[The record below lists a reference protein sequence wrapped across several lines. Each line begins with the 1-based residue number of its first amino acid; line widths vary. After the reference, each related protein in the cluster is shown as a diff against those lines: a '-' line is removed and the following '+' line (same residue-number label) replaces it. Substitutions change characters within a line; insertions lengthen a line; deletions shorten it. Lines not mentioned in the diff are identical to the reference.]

1 MAKEK
6 IIEKEFF
13 DDEEIDNQKVTKDES
28 AHLQYLSGMYRS
40 WFLEY
45 ASYVILE
52 RAVPHIA
59 DGLKP
64 VQRRILHSLKR
75 MDDGRFNKVAN
86 VIGHTM
92 QFHPHGDASIGE
104 ALVQLGQKNLLI
116 ETQGNWGNI
125 FTGDE
130 AAASRYIEARLSKF
144 ALEVAFN
151 HKTTE
156 WKLSYDGRNKEP
168 IILPMKFPLLLAQ
181 GVEGIAVGLA
191 SKILPHNFNE
201 LLDASICVLKNEPF
215 SIYPDF
221 PTGGTI
227 DVLKYNDGLRGGRV
241 RVRAKISKSE
251 NKKSLIINELPFGVT
266 TSSLIESIVSANDKQ
281 KIKIRKIDDNTAE
294 NVEIV
299 VHLIPG
305 VSSDITLDALYAFTD
320 CEISISP
327 NACIIDN
334 QKPMFIGVSEM
345 LRISVQKTVQL
356 LTKELEIRKNELENE
371 WHFVNLEKIFIE
383 KKIYLSIEN
392 CETWDEIIETI
403 EKKLSKFK
411 HLLRKPISKEDIAQ
425 LTEIKIKRISKFD
438 SQQADHIIAN
448 IEKELEIVAKN
459 LSNIT
464 DFAINYFRKIKEK
477 YGKDKERKTEIR
489 NFDVIVAA
497 KVVIANE
504 KLYFNRQDGF
514 VGTGLKKDEYLFD
527 CSDMD
532 EVIVFRNDGTYF
544 ITKVAE
550 KVFIGQN
557 ILHIGIFQ
565 NDERTIYNAV
575 YFDAESGNTMVKRF
589 PVKGITR
596 DKEYNLTKGTK
607 SSKVLYFSANPNGE
621 AEIIKVTLKP
631 RPRIKNLS
639 FEFDFSTL
647 AVKGRDAMGN
657 ILSKYATHKILML
670 EKGFSTLGGMKIFF
684 DSEVLRLNSENRGT
698 FLGEFA
704 KDDKILTIYKS
715 GIYELRNFDLSQ
727 HFDEPLEIIEKF
739 VSEKVFSVIYLDAEQ
754 NFYYVKRFP
763 IEVTEKP
770 QRFIG
775 DHPDSKMIL
784 ISDDLYPRAEI
795 IFGGKHSARPSEVV
809 DIETFIGVKSFRAK
823 GCRLSNNIIQEIRFL
838 EPRLEA
844 VENNEFFVTQEN

>member
-227 DVLKYNDGLRGGRV
+227 DVSKYNDGLRGGRV

-607 SSKVLYFSANPNGE
+607 NSKVLYFSANPNGE

>member
-607 SSKVLYFSANPNGE
+607 NSKVLYFSANPNGE